1 LNYNFKNIILIVV
14 FINFILTSC
23 IKELPIEVHSE
34 GNINLVQIEMGGDYE
49 NQLFYSLIRNDVVNQ
64 NLETEWD
71 IAFECNI
78 EGSHIILNSAT
89 SGAVYKTNVFDFD
102 SINSLNGNE
111 NWNYD
116 APNGNL
122 DSTAFGDYS
131 NGNLYILNR
140 GISVSQGGN
149 NLGYKKI
156 IIKSISSN
164 QYEIRYADL
173 NGDNDTT
180 LIINKDT
187 NFTFL
192 AFSFNK
198 HKIVDIF
205 PHKQNWDILFTAYT
219 HVFNDFTPPLPYRVS
234 GVILNRENT
243 SVALD
248 TTNDFSNIDYDLAT
262 LYEFNY
268 EIDAIG
274 YDWKNY
280 SFSTSSYTVDSYKTF
295 IIKTNIGF
303 YYKLRFIDFYNDNGD
318 KGSPK
323 FELQQL

>member
-1 LNYNFKNIILIVV
+1 
-14 FINFILTSC
+14 
-23 IKELPIEVHSE
+23 
-34 GNINLVQIEMGGDYE
+34 MGGDYD
-49 NQLFYSLIRNDVVNQ
+49 NQLFYSLSNNDIVSQ

-71 IAFECNI
+71 IAFECSNY
-78 EGSHIILNSAT
+78 GSHIILNSST
-89 SGAVYKTNVFDFD
+89 SGSVCKTNVFDFG

-116 APNGNL
+116 APNG
-122 DSTAFGDYS
+122 
-131 NGNLYILNR
+131 ILNR
-140 GISVSQGGN
+140 GISVSNGGN

-156 IIKSISSN
+156 IVKTISSS
-164 QYEIRYADL
+164 QYEIRCADL

-180 LIINKDT
+180 LIITKDT
-187 NFTFL
+187 NFNFL
-192 AFSFNK
+192 AFSFTK
-198 HKIVDIF
+198 HSTVDIF
-205 PHKQNWDILFTAYT
+205 PPKQNWDIFFTAYT

-243 SVALD
+243 SVAVD
-248 TTNDFSNIDYDLAT
+248 TNNNFSNIDYDMAT
-262 LYEFNY
+262 HLEYNY

-280 SFSTSSYTVDSYKTF
+280 SFSTSSYTVDSFKTF